1 LRDQLGGED
10 ALADWMATYG
20 YTLESFGRALTR
32 SISAAWMRDQIIAAV
47 PKGAEQVHARQILL
61 YNSEQASEVYA
72 QLEAGNDFGNL
83 ALQYD
88 PLTGGDL
95 GWIPRGYL
103 PDADLE
109 EAAFMLELEQ
119 YSPVI
124 ETLAGFHILQ
134 VIGRDP
140 QRPLPPEALVIV
152 QTQMLQEWLEARRDG
167 ADIQLMLP

>member
-1 LRDQLGGED
+1 LGGEE

-20 YTLESFGRALTR
+20 FTSESFSRALAR
-32 SISAAWMRDQIIAAV
+32 SISAVWMRDQIVAAV
-47 PKGAEQVHARQILL
+47 PKSAEQVHARQILL

-103 PDADLE
+103 PNTDLE
-109 EAAFMLELEQ
+109 EAAFVLEPEQ
-119 YSPVI
+119 FSPVI
-124 ETLAGFHILQ
+124 KTLAGFHILQ

-140 QRPLPPEALVIV
+140 QRPLPPEAFVIA
-152 QTQMLQEWLEARRDG
+152 QTRALQEWLEARRDR